1 MPFSSLSYL
10 DFAAEDYKILLFH
23 NKSSSY
29 CAFCV
34 FPKKRVKSL
43 TEMEGMKLDKRFFE
57 STRGQIVTI
66 LRGAPAT
73 VEELANQ
80 LELTDNAVRAHLATL
95 ERDGVV
101 RQSGLR
107 RGPRKPHFT
116 YTLTPEADALFPKAY
131 DELLN
136 QLLAVLKNRL
146 QPAEIEA
153 VLREV
158 GRSIAA
164 GAPEKAGATL
174 ESRAQTALKVLAA
187 IGGAAE
193 VEQQA
198 DKLVICSTGCPLA
211 AAVTVHPEVC
221 RLAEALVAEIVKAPV
236 TEHCNREGRP
246 QCRFEIDATTNRSV

>member
-1 MPFSSLSYL
+1 
-10 DFAAEDYKILLFH
+10 
-23 NKSSSY
+23 
-29 CAFCV
+29 
-34 FPKKRVKSL
+34 
-43 TEMEGMKLDKRFFE
+43 MEGMKLDRRFFE

-66 LRGAPAT
+66 LRAAPAT

-80 LELTDNAVRAHLATL
+80 LELTDNAVRAHLSTL
-95 ERDGVV
+95 ERDGLV

-116 YTLTPEADALFPKAY
+116 YTLTAEADALFPKAY

-136 QLLAVLKNRL
+136 QLIAVLKHRL

-158 GRSIAA
+158 GRAIAA
-164 GAPEKAGATL
+164 DAPPKPDASL
-174 ESRAQTALKVLAA
+174 ESRVQTALKVLAA

-193 VEQQA
+193 VRHENE
-198 DKLVICSTGCPLA
+198 KLVICSSGCPLA

-221 RLAEALVAEIVKAPV
+221 RLAETLVAEIVKAPV

-246 QCRFEIDATTNRSV
+246 QCRFEIEAVK